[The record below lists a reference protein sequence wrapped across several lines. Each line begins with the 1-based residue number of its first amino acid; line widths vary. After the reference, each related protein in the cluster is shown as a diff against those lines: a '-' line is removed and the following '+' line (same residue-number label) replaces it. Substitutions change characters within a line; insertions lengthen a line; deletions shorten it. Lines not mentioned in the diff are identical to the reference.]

1 MFRISNQMIYSNSL
15 NGINSKLSLLN
26 ELNLQSSTQKRVNR
40 PSDDPTATVNILDH
54 QDTLR
59 AFDQYMENVDTAQGW
74 LKQSDSTLLQ
84 VSTVLSRVKE
94 LAEEASTGTISAENR
109 KQTSYEV
116 RQLFEQLIGLAN
128 TKYQNKS
135 IYAGQKT
142 DQNAF
147 TEALWMTTNDST
159 LSDTNNNTFTI
170 EGASKTT
177 VLVQYT
183 KAGLGPTDAAQQMST
198 CGVRYSIDGGATFLT
213 DGTVTTQANGSV
225 KVDLP
230 KSGTAITFANDTNVK
245 VNSATN
251 TNDSKGTWLWLRP
264 TAVYNGDDM
273 DQGKTT
279 VTGMGAGTNQLT
291 ANSVGSFNTNALVRI
306 DNTTPVTMGQ
316 EIKYSYSMDNGSTWV
331 TGNSVAAD
339 ASSNATMLNLAGG
352 GVLHLSSNGS
362 NILTPGSQYLIKPNT
377 AAIELKVNT
386 SESVR
391 INDVGK
397 DIFGGIY
404 QDSARVGT
412 NGGNRLL
419 LSSSN
424 ASAVFNSQSTTFYAS
439 NGGTATKNLFETMGN
454 LVAFLET
461 NNQHGV
467 SQCLESLKLAQSQ
480 VLTATA
486 SVGGRENR
494 LSISETVLG
503 NLKVNENEQLSR
515 QEDVDLT
522 TLMTQLSMQQT
533 AYQAVLKSSATIIQM
548 NLMQYL

>member
-1 MFRISNQMIYSNSL
+1 MFRISNQMIFTNSL

-26 ELNLQSSTQKRVNR
+26 ELNLQSATQKRVNR

-59 AFDQYMENVDTAQGW
+59 AFEQYMENVDTAQGW

-84 VSTVLSRVKE
+84 VSTILSRVKE
-94 LAEEASTGTISAENR
+94 LAEGAATGTVSAENR

-116 RQLFEQLIGLAN
+116 RQLFEQLIGMAN

-135 IYAGQKT
+135 IYAGHKT

-147 TEALWMTTNDST
+147 TEALWLTTNDST
-159 LSDTNNNTFTI
+159 LSDTSTNTFTI
-170 EGASKTT
+170 EGASAST

-183 KAGLGPTDAAQQMST
+183 KAGVGSSDAAQQMST
-198 CGVRYSIDGGATFLT
+198 CGVRYSIDGGKTFLA
-213 DGTVTTQANGSV
+213 DGTVTKQANGSV
-225 KVDLP
+225 KIDLP
-230 KSGTAITFANDTNVK
+230 QSGTAITFANDTNVK
-245 VNSATN
+245 VTNAAN
-251 TNDSKGTWLWLRP
+251 TNDSKGSWLWLRP

-279 VTGMGAGTNQLT
+279 VTGMGSGTNQIS
-291 ANSVGSFNTNALVRI
+291 ASSVGSFKTNALVRI
-306 DNTTPVTMGQ
+306 DNTTPVTMGD

-339 ASSNATMLNLAGG
+339 SSPNGTMLNLAGG
-352 GVLHLSSNGS
+352 GVLHLASNGS
-362 NILTPGSQYLIKPNT
+362 NLLTPGSQYLIKPNS
-377 AAIELKVNT
+377 AAIELQVNA

-397 DIFGGIY
+397 DIFGGIC
-404 QDSARVGT
+404 QDSSRVRD

-424 ASAVFNSQSTTFYAS
+424 ASAAFDSQSTTYYAS
-439 NGGTATKNLFETMGN
+439 NGGTATKNMFETMGN
-454 LVAFLET
+454 LIAFLET
-461 NNQHGV
+461 NNQHGI

-480 VLTATA
+480 ILTATA

-494 LSISETVLG
+494 LTISENVLG